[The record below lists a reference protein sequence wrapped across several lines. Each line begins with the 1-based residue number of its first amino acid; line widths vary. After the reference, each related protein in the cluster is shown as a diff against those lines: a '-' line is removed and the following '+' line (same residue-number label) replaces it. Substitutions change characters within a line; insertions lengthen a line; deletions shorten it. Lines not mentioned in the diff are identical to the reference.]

1 MKKLINTA
9 ALLLILT
16 VALASCVKHTQCA
29 AYDRV
34 QPQQT
39 K

>member
-9 ALLLILT
+9 ALVLILT
-16 VALASCVKHTQCA
+16 ITLASCVKHTHCA